1 MLTQKVIGLKE
12 TNAVIQLVWKLRI
25 ENVDWYL
32 LEKKQLQLTKSLEI
46 KNKSS
51 SGSSIIEWSDWNL
64 FWVKASLISEELFQ
78 KFLAN
83 SKFEFDMAELVNQDD
98 IFSSKEQDLIS
109 SNDIAK
115 EWLLGVYE
123 DL

>member
-1 MLTQKVIGLKE
+1 
-12 TNAVIQLVWKLRI
+12 
-25 ENVDWYL
+25 
-32 LEKKQLQLTKSLEI
+32 
-46 KNKSS
+46 
-51 SGSSIIEWSDWNL
+51 
-64 FWVKASLISEELFQ
+64 
-78 KFLAN
+78 
-83 SKFEFDMAELVNQDD
+83 MAELVNQDD